1 MIPLERSPK
10 KTTLVLRLEFHQ
22 STSLAINCCK
32 SDGISKA
39 RLPDSVA
46 GGLLFQYTANTLPTM
61 AIQTTLT
68 AEGTRT
74 LKASLRSKTK
84 HHVTSNTKVAT
95 LSNEHQSAKRPIGS
109 RRHWISF
116 KLKGMESGLWEVAY
130 WDLKG
135 KYSGLRR
142 LDANFLSHPFCESR
156 YTLNLEPRLV
166 NLQIYTF
173 PLMPHAFNSQLHW
186 LSLATVSP
194 TKNGLTWCPWTPPFP
209 LHQGTW
215 QFQWPRCG
223 RCVHWSQRPW

>member
-1 MIPLERSPK
+1 MEYPK
-10 KTTLVLRLEFHQ
+10 LGFQTPWQ
-22 STSLAINCCK
+22 
-32 SDGISKA
+32 
-39 RLPDSVA
+39 VA
-46 GGLLFQYTANTLPTM
+46 CSSSTLPTRFPQWPSKPRWQRRGREHWRPHF
-61 AIQTTLT
+61 AP
-68 AEGTRT
+68 
-74 LKASLRSKTK
+74 KRSI
-84 HHVTSNTKVAT
+84 TSRRGFIEVAT

-116 KLKGMESGLWEVAY
+116 KLSMESGLWEVAY

-135 KYSGLRR
+135 KCSGLRP
-142 LDANFLSHPFCESR
+142 LDANFLSHPFSESR
-156 YTLNLEPRLV
+156 YTLNLEPGLV

-194 TKNGLTWCPWTPPFP
+194 TKTGLTWCAWTPP
-209 LHQGTW
+209 LRQGTW